1 MNFSG
6 IFYEKRATL
15 LSAYIPKYVSGIH
28 GCTVH
33 AFPGAT
39 IGRLAELVSSGRVN
53 LSSLDFIIIINV
65 GTNNV
70 SSSQSVNTIL
80 SYYEDLI
87 HKLKKVTSAKL
98 IFTSIL
104 PRLVDHRDSES
115 KVCKVNVELKKKHLL
130 YCNLY

>member
-1 MNFSG
+1 M
-6 IFYEKRATL
+6 
-15 LSAYIPKYVSGIH
+15 SASIPKYVSGIH
-28 GCTVH
+28 SCTIQ
-33 AFPGAT
+33 AFPGVT

-53 LSSLDFIIIINV
+53 LSSVEFIIINV

-70 SSSQSVNTIL
+70 SSPQSVNTIL
-80 SYYEDLI
+80 SYYGDLI
-87 HKLKKVTSAKL
+87 YKLKRMTRAKL

-115 KVCKVNVELKKKHLL
+115 KVCKVNAELKNLCKRKLLL